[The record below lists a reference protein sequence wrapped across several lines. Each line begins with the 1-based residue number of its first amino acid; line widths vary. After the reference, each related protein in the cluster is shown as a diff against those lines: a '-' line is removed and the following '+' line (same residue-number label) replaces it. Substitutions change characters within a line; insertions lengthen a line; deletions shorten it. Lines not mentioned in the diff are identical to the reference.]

1 MIGDGF
7 VCSFSCFFRV
17 PFQLPR
23 KKFKPKKKTRVW
35 VCPKLRFFLS
45 LMVAAPA
52 TAVRSSSSEAHFIS
66 QGNSFKITS
75 TWLDPG
81 YHCTLGGVKPDRI
94 WNWRNSASL
103 WLLWIPRESLTDPIP
118 CSWIRR
124 KSIRSG
130 FRPWRSRNIKCFQ
143 SKAGIR
149 SWSLCATGTDVSWG
163 QHTGHPDFTDE
174 ITGSKTA
181 SRIGCRPFTLT
192 WRKHSYPGLRV
203 FLP

>member
-1 MIGDGF
+1 MAL
-7 VCSFSCFFRV
+7 SV
-17 PFQLPR
+17 PFHAFSKYPFNSQKR
-23 KKFKPKKKTRVW
+23 NFHTRIRPGCECVLSSDSF
-35 VCPKLRFFLS
+35 CPS
-45 LMVAAPA
+45 WWWAPA
-52 TAVRSSSSEAHFIS
+52 TAVRSSSSEAHFIF

-81 YHCTLGGVKPDRI
+81 HQCTLGGVKPGRI

-103 WLLWIPRESLTDPIP
+103 WLLWIPGGSLPDPIP

-130 FRPWRSRNIKCFQ
+130 VRPWRSRHFKCFQ
-143 SKAGIR
+143 SKPGIR
-149 SWSLCATGTDVSWG
+149 SWSLCPTGTDVTWG

-174 ITGSKTA
+174 IAGSKTT
-181 SRIGCRPFTLT
+181 SRFGCRPLPLT
-192 WRKHSYPGLRV
+192 WRKHSHPGLQV